1 MRFTSIALAL
11 VASAATT
18 NAFSVAPLSA
28 TTSFVTATRTTVVTR
43 GAPVATAL
51 FLQPQQ
57 QQQHSEEES
66 LSLEADADE
75 SANANANA
83 LNFQRME
90 DASKI
95 AVQSAFAWAVTTQM
109 ASAAGPDWG
118 T

>member
-1 MRFTSIALAL
+1 MRFTAVALAL

-18 NAFSVAPLSA
+18 TNAFSVAPSA
-28 TTSFVTATRTTVVTR
+28 TSFVAAHTNTRASA
-43 GAPVATAL
+43 APAAL

-57 QQQHSEEES
+57 HNEEETLES
-66 LSLEADADE
+66 LQVADE
-75 SANANANA
+75 STNSNA
-83 LNFQRME
+83 FKSME

-95 AVQSAFAWAVTTQM
+95 AMNAGLAWAVTSQM